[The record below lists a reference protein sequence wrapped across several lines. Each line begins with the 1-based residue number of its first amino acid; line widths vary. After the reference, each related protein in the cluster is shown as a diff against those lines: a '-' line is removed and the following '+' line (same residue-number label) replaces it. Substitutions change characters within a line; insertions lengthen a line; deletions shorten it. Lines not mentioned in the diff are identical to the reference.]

1 MKKVKLFLLS
11 GFLVIL
17 TVMSFAFRE
26 RFTSYSLWVK
36 YGSSYIEL
44 ATSGSNPGFSTTG
57 LMPCRVKDGK
67 NNDAF
72 VPNAKQDPVGK
83 PGSKQPSD
91 ISLPVTETVDQR
103 VCREGVDGE
112 PDHADELGS

>member
-57 LMPCRVKDGK
+57 LMPCRVKDDLG
-67 NNDAF
+67 N
-72 VPNAKQDPVGK
+72 GY
-83 PGSKQPSD
+83 
-91 ISLPVTETVDQR
+91 SLYGYTGTAYINVYSA
-103 VCREGVDGE
+103 GGW
-112 PDHADELGS
+112 